1 MDLTKIQLKFPLK
14 YAIVGAF
21 GSIINTA
28 ILFILTDYF
37 GIFYL
42 ISSIAGIET
51 SLLSNF
57 ALNDKWTFK
66 GEKFQHSWKWRLIQ
80 YHFTSML
87 GAIILVVCEYLLTDK
102 LHIYYIY
109 SNIIGIAMVFIIN
122 FTINRYTTWKSV
134 SDQ

>member
-1 MDLTKIQLKFPLK
+1 
-14 YAIVGAF
+14 
-21 GSIINTA
+21 
-28 ILFILTDYF
+28 
-37 GIFYL
+37 
-42 ISSIAGIET
+42 
-51 SLLSNF
+51 
-57 ALNDKWTFK
+57 
-66 GEKFQHSWKWRLIQ
+66 
-80 YHFTSML
+80 ML